1 MILNINYN
9 VSHHMGMSQIY
20 VQELTIIL
28 GPQNPTQGRC
38 VAHCIRLVGWLHIE
52 VKNEK
57 TLE

>member
-1 MILNINYN
+1 
-9 VSHHMGMSQIY
+9 MGMSQIY

-52 VKNEK
+52 VRKEK